1 MPSKNIVA
9 IGGGGFGRSLGSLE
23 IEKYIVSLSNKKR
36 PKICFIPTASGDSS
50 LYKLNF
56 YRAFSK
62 LDCITSHIDFFSRTE
77 NLEEKVLTQDIIYVG
92 GGNTKSMLAVWKEWN
107 LHKILRNAYEKG
119 IVMSGVSAGAICWFD
134 KGITDSYAKELA
146 IIDCLG
152 IVEGIA
158 CPHFDEEKEREPYVN
173 DVIQREII
181 ESCICIEGNCALH
194 IKNDFD
200 YSSIDFG
207 NGRKCFRVTKENN
220 IIKKEILMIPF
231 FGWAIARL
239 KPISINRKMK
249 IESLRKII
257 EEGGARIQ
265 QGYSIL
271 IFPEG
276 TRKEPKDGIGK
287 FGNSCGLLASN
298 EAVPIVPICHNSGKY
313 WLNKS
318 FKKTIL
324 FPSFS

>member
-1 MPSKNIVA
+1 MQSKNIVA
-9 IGGGGFGRSLGSLE
+9 IGGGGFGRSLGSLD
-23 IEKYIVSLSNKKR
+23 IEKYIISLINKKR

-107 LHKILRNAYEKG
+107 LHEILLRAYKKG

-134 KGITDSYAKELA
+134 KGITDSYAGELA

-173 DVIQREII
+173 EVINREII
-181 ESCICIEGNCALH
+181 KSCYCIEGNCALH
-194 IKNDFD
+194 IKNNIEF
-200 YSSIDFG
+200 SSIDFG
-207 NGRKCFRVTKENN
+207 KGKKCFKVYKENN
-220 IIKKEILMIPF
+220 
-231 FGWAIARL
+231 R
-239 KPISINRKMK
+239 
-249 IESLRKII
+249 
-257 EEGGARIQ
+257 
-265 QGYSIL
+265 
-271 IFPEG
+271 
-276 TRKEPKDGIGK
+276 
-287 FGNSCGLLASN
+287 
-298 EAVPIVPICHNSGKY
+298 
-313 WLNKS
+313 
-318 FKKTIL
+318 FKKQIL
-324 FPSFS
+324 

>member
-1 MPSKNIVA
+1 MHSKNIVA

-23 IEKYIVSLSNKKR
+23 IEKYIISLINKKR

-107 LHKILRNAYEKG
+107 LYEILRNAYEKG
-119 IVMSGVSAGAICWFD
+119 IVMSGVSAGAICWFE
-134 KGITDSYAKELA
+134 KGITDSYAEELT

-152 IVEGIA
+152 FVKGNA

-173 DVIQREII
+173 DVINREII
-181 ESCICIEGNCALH
+181 KSCICIEGNCALH
-194 IKNDFD
+194 IKNNIE

-207 NGRKCFRVTKENN
+207 NCKKCFRVYKANN
-220 IIKKEILMIPF
+220 TLKKEIL
-231 FGWAIARL
+231 
-239 KPISINRKMK
+239 
-249 IESLRKII
+249 
-257 EEGGARIQ
+257 
-265 QGYSIL
+265 
-271 IFPEG
+271 
-276 TRKEPKDGIGK
+276 
-287 FGNSCGLLASN
+287 
-298 EAVPIVPICHNSGKY
+298 
-313 WLNKS
+313 
-318 FKKTIL
+318 
-324 FPSFS
+324 